1 MVEIPTREF
10 NGSVNIPETCV
21 TFDHKFDRLNII
33 VYSFSETHFAGI
45 YVLNEKYGA
54 NKFVSC

>member
-10 NGSVNIPETCV
+10 NGSVNIPETCD
-21 TFDHKFDRLNII
+21 FRSQFDRLNII